1 MRRIRRQG
9 FGGSEGRI
17 CCFRGTG
24 PEKLSTELYTS
35 NDSTNRCEPGTRLNP
50 IRPGFLKA
58 AKRCLRRPRAA
69 FRAAAIIN
77 LGVAI
82 PDPREKEM
90 IDAARTPFP
99 YAAPSSARRRTVHQ
113 CKHSC
118 KLSKITETLSGAL
131 SKTNKP
137 TSVEAALLLC
147 AKYLKKAWT
156 QGDSTDVNTAH
167 WIKHV
172 DPGTS
177 GQDRAHMTNASD
189 FFLNRT
195 WKAIAEQTECYTT
208 VAINCES

>member
-99 YAAPSSARRRTVHQ
+99 YAAPSSARRRA
-113 CKHSC
+113 
-118 KLSKITETLSGAL
+118 G
-131 SKTNKP
+131 
-137 TSVEAALLLC
+137 
-147 AKYLKKAWT
+147 T

-172 DPGTS
+172 DPEK
-177 GQDRAHMTNASD
+177 DHYTN
-189 FFLNRT
+189 T
-195 WKAIAEQTECYTT
+195 
-208 VAINCES
+208 

>member
-1 MRRIRRQG
+1 
-9 FGGSEGRI
+9 
-17 CCFRGTG
+17 
-24 PEKLSTELYTS
+24 
-35 NDSTNRCEPGTRLNP
+35 
-50 IRPGFLKA
+50 
-58 AKRCLRRPRAA
+58 
-69 FRAAAIIN
+69 
-77 LGVAI
+77 
-82 PDPREKEM
+82 M

-99 YAAPSSARRRTVHQ
+99 YAAPSSARRR
-113 CKHSC
+113 
-118 KLSKITETLSGAL
+118 
-131 SKTNKP
+131 
-137 TSVEAALLLC
+137 
-147 AKYLKKAWT
+147 AWT